1 MSPIL
6 VCFADAIFFF
16 YFCQVLSIKLDEWTD
31 EQVNTLIDLGGNT
44 AANKKYEA
52 FIPDDYQ
59 KPKSD
64 ASIEERS
71 DFIR

>member
-1 MSPIL
+1 
-6 VCFADAIFFF
+6 
-16 YFCQVLSIKLDEWTD
+16 
-31 EQVNTLIDLGGNT
+31 VNTLIDLGGNT